1 MAKMIQPIDVK
12 IKQYPTRKNILDYHG
27 DFVDWVCLNSAI
39 HQHDEIKKATNSL
52 YSATVSSVDWHDD
65 AGIEFHRSI
74 PHQRTIATFY
84 TDGQDVEMMVKR
96 GSVIAKMMV
105 GDGDTIVFDHRLKH
119 CVVNTKPGFR
129 WGAIITNVIFKKP
142 LDTI

>member
-1 MAKMIQPIDVK
+1 MAKMIQSLDVK
-12 IKQYPTRKNILDYHG
+12 IKRNPTRKDIMDYLG
-27 DFVDWVCLNSAI
+27 DFEDWVYPRCTV
-39 HQHDEIKKATNSL
+39 HQHDEIKEATNSL
-52 YSATVSSVDWHDD
+52 YSATVSNVDWHDD
-65 AGIEFHRSI
+65 AGIEFHPSI

-84 TDGQDVEMMVKR
+84 TEGQDVEMMVKR
-96 GSVIAKMMV
+96 GAVTAKMKV

-129 WGAIITNVIFKKP
+129 WGAIVTAVIFKKP